1 MMFSRNPALKHLMLL
16 QSSQCMTKHVLSAR
30 NAGLDSNKLKLDEV
44 KHACRHA
51 LLHLLE
57 FNCLVATLVPQ
68 GT

>member
-1 MMFSRNPALKHLMLL
+1 MMFNRNSALKHLMLRS
-16 QSSQCMTKHVLSAR
+16 SSQCMTKHVLSAR
-30 NAGLDSNKLKLDEV
+30 NACLDDNKLKLDEV

-57 FNCLVATLVPQ
+57 FSPLVDTLVPQ